1 MRRTIAIST
10 VLASCCGLAM
20 PAVSQSITADGVAR
34 SYSAN
39 YFMRTACA
47 RYFKIDQ
54 SATASVGEAV
64 LTLGNDRFG
73 ANVMKLL
80 VVQELGRRRR
90 EVEATGES
98 AWCSYQRSS
107 MIGDGLAQLFG

>member
-1 MRRTIAIST
+1 MAWRGRIAQTI
-10 VLASCCGLAM
+10 SCAPRAPDIL
-20 PAVSQSITADGVAR
+20 
-34 SYSAN
+34 
-39 YFMRTACA
+39 
-47 RYFKIDQ
+47 KIDQ

-80 VVQELGRRRR
+80 VVQELERRRR

-107 MIGDGLAQLFG
+107 MIGDGLAQLFR